1 LDFNRTGS
9 PKQVNTKFGETR
21 ETMLWIGDSCVVAAA
36 RHFRN
41 AEIKLRA
48 QLFYLNLTVQL
59 LIMKRFC
66 LHLFSSLF
74 LVAHAGAVMTV
85 AQLNCEHRENP
96 LGVDVSQPGLDWIL
110 ESSQRGDRQ
119 TAYQILAASSRSLL
133 DQNKGDVWDS
143 GKVVSDD
150 TIQIRYAGQP
160 LKSAQQIFW
169 KVRVW
174 NAEDK
179 VSAWSPT
186 AMWTMGLLNPADW
199 QAHWIAEPLNVSSVL
214 LRREFTVK
222 PGLLRAT
229 VFICGLGQYEL
240 SANGKKVGDALLA
253 PGWTQYKKTCLYD
266 TLDLTAQLHRGANA
280 VGIILGNG
288 MYRITP
294 DKVRYVKFTQS
305 FGPLQAIA
313 QIRLDYADGTS
324 EAIGKDAR
332 WLAGPSPITFNNIFA
347 GEDFDARLVLNNWDQ
362 AGFKTDSQW
371 LPAKETSGPGGTLKG
386 LSCAAP
392 PIRAIET
399 LQPTAAR
406 ILGTNVVVYD
416 LGQNASQMPR
426 VTMSG
431 TRGSFVRII
440 PAELLKP
447 DGTVDR
453 ASCTQD
459 GVRPAWW
466 QYTLRG
472 DGEEIYFPKFFYQGC
487 RYLQVELHAASR
499 GGPLPKISRLEGVV
513 VHSSAKPIG
522 EFETSNPLFNRI
534 YKLVRWAQRSN
545 MMSLMTDCPHREKLG
560 WLEETHLNG
569 PSLRYNFDMAQLLQ
583 KTMNDMADAQLENG
597 FVPNIAPE
605 YFMAQSGIDEPF
617 RNSPEWG
624 GAFIMVAWQQYQF
637 DGDIALLE
645 RYYEDMKR
653 YVAFLGSTATDHIVT
668 TGLGDWY
675 DLGPKPPWGSQLTP
689 PALTATAFYQHYNWI
704 LARTAEL
711 LGKPD
716 EAKQFDELAEQIR
729 AAFNKKFFNAA
740 THQYATGSQCA
751 NSLAVVMNLVE
762 PTNRE
767 AVINAIVA
775 DVRGRGNALTAGDV
789 GYRYLLRAL
798 AENGRSDVIFDMNN
812 QSDKPGYGYQ
822 LKMGATSLTEK
833 WDASV
838 GSFGSQNHFMLG
850 QLNEWFFHDL
860 AGIAF
865 DPTQPGFKNIVIRPQ
880 PVGDIT
886 WVKCAYD
893 SIHGPIA
900 LEWHKTDVHF
910 TLHLTIPANTTATV
924 YVPAKNLDTV
934 TESGRAATKAE
945 GVKFLRQENGW
956 AVLETGSG
964 NYQFTSE

>member
-1 LDFNRTGS
+1 
-9 PKQVNTKFGETR
+9 
-21 ETMLWIGDSCVVAAA
+21 
-36 RHFRN
+36 
-41 AEIKLRA
+41 
-48 QLFYLNLTVQL
+48 
-59 LIMKRFC
+59 MKRFC
-66 LHLFSSLF
+66 LLLFSSWF
-74 LVAHAGAVMTV
+74 LTVVAGKAMTV
-85 AQLNCEHRENP
+85 AHLGCEHQENP
-96 LGVDVSQPGLDWIL
+96 LGVDASPPALSWIL
-110 ESSQRGDRQ
+110 QSSQRDEVQ

-133 DQNKGDVWDS
+133 NQNTGDVWDS
-143 GKVVSDD
+143 GKVVSTD
-150 TIQIRYAGQP
+150 TIQIPFAGNP
-160 LKSAQQIFW
+160 LKSAQQVFW

-174 NAEDK
+174 DAAGK
-179 VSAWSPT
+179 VSAWSP
-186 AMWTMGLLNPADW
+186 AARWTMGLLEPSDW
-199 QAHWIAEPLNVSSVL
+199 QAHWIAAPTNAPSIL
-214 LRREFTVK
+214 LRREFAVK
-222 PGLLRAT
+222 PGLFRAT
-229 VFICGLGQYEL
+229 AFVCGLGQYEL
-240 SANGKKVGDALLA
+240 SANGKKVGDNLLA

-266 TLDLTAQLHRGANA
+266 TLDLTAQLHRGQNA

-324 EAIGKDAR
+324 EVIGTDAR
-332 WLAGPSPITFNNIFA
+332 WQAGPSPITFNNIFA
-347 GEDFDARLVLNNWDQ
+347 GDDFDARLVQNGWDQ
-362 AGFKTDSQW
+362 AGFKTDSSW

-399 LQPTAAR
+399 LKPIAVKV
-406 ILGTNVVVYD
+406 LGPNVIVYD
-416 LGQNASQMPR
+416 LGQNAALMPQLI
-426 VTMSG
+426 VSG
-431 TRGSFVRII
+431 PPGAFVRII
-440 PAELLKP
+440 PAELLAP
-447 DGTVDR
+447 AGTVDR

-472 DGEEIYFPKFFYQGC
+472 DGEEFYFPKFFYQGC
-487 RYLQVELHAASR
+487 RYLQVELHSGNS
-499 GGPLPKISRLEGVV
+499 GGPLPKIKSLAGVV

-522 EFETSNPLFNRI
+522 EFESSNPLFNRI

-569 PSLRYNFDMAQLLQ
+569 PALRYNFDMAPLLQ
-583 KTMNDMADAQLENG
+583 KSVNDMADSQLENG

-605 YFMAQSGIDEPF
+605 YFMAQAKINEPF

-624 GAFIMVAWQQYQF
+624 GAFIMVPWQQYEF
-637 DGDIALLE
+637 SGDLALL
-645 RYYEDMKR
+645 RRNYENMKR

-711 LGKPD
+711 LDKPE
-716 EAKQFDELAEQIR
+716 EAKQFDELAEEIR
-729 AAFNKKFFNAA
+729 TAFNQKFFNPA
-740 THQYATGSQCA
+740 TGQYATGSQCA

-762 PTNRE
+762 PTNRA
-767 AVINAIVA
+767 AVIEAIVA
-775 DVRGRGNALTAGDV
+775 DVRSRGNALTAGDV

-812 QSDKPGYGYQ
+812 QSEKPGYGYQ

-833 WDASV
+833 WDAGV

-850 QLNEWFFHDL
+850 QINEWFFHDL
-860 AGIAF
+860 AGIAA
-865 DPTQPGFKNIVIRPQ
+865 DPAAPGFKQIVIHPQ
-880 PVGDIT
+880 PVGKVT

-893 SIHGPIA
+893 SVRGRIA
-900 LEWHKTDVHF
+900 VEWHKAAGKF
-910 TLHLTIPANTTATV
+910 SLRLEIPANTTATIYLPV
-924 YVPAKNLDTV
+924 TNIKSV
-934 TESGRAATKAE
+934 TEGGLAVNKSAD
-945 GVKFLRQENGW
+945 VKFLRQEKGW
-956 AVLETGSG
+956 GVFETGSG
-964 NYQFTSE
+964 TYQFTSE

>member
-1 LDFNRTGS
+1 
-9 PKQVNTKFGETR
+9 
-21 ETMLWIGDSCVVAAA
+21 
-36 RHFRN
+36 
-41 AEIKLRA
+41 LRV
-48 QLFYLNLTVQL
+48 QLFYLILTVQY
-59 LIMKRFC
+59 LIIKRFC
-66 LHLFSSLF
+66 LLLFSCLF
-74 LVAHAGAVMTV
+74 LAAQAGAAMIVAHLG
-85 AQLNCEHRENP
+85 CEHRENP
-96 LGVDVSQPGLDWIL
+96 LGVDVPQPGLDWIL

-119 TAYQILAASSRSLL
+119 TAYQILAASNRSLL
-133 DQNKGDVWDS
+133 DQNTGDVWDS

-150 TIQIRYAGQP
+150 TIQIPFAGHP

-174 NAEDK
+174 DAKDK
-179 VSAWSPT
+179 ASAWSPAAT
-186 AMWTMGLLNPADW
+186 WTMGLLEPSAWRAN
-199 QAHWIAEPLNVSSVL
+199 WIAAPTNAPSIL
-214 LRREFTVK
+214 LRREFTVR

-229 VFICGLGQYEL
+229 VFVCGLGQYEL
-240 SANGKKVGDALLA
+240 SANGKKAGDNLLA
-253 PGWTQYKKTCLYD
+253 PGWSQYKKTCLYD
-266 TLDLTAQLHRGANA
+266 TLDLTGQLHSGPNA

-288 MYRITP
+288 MYNITG

-305 FGPLQAIA
+305 FGPLQVIA
-313 QIRLDYADGTS
+313 QIQLDYADGAR
-324 EAIGKDAR
+324 EIIGTDSS
-332 WLAGPSPITFNNIFA
+332 WPTGPSPVTFNNIFA
-347 GEDFDARLVLNNWDQ
+347 GEDYDARLEQKGWDES
-362 AGFKTDSQW
+362 GFKAEAAW
-371 LPAKETSGPGGTLKG
+371 LPARETSGPSGILKG

-399 LQPTAAR
+399 LQPVAAR
-406 ILGTNVVVYD
+406 SLRPNRTVYD
-416 LGQNASQMPR
+416 LGQNASLMPR
-426 VTMSG
+426 IVVSG
-431 TRGSFVRII
+431 PRGSSVRII

-466 QYTLRG
+466 QYTLKG
-472 DGEEIYFPKFFYQGC
+472 DGQETWFPKFFYQGG
-487 RYLQVELHAASR
+487 RYLQVEFRAAND
-499 GGPLPKISRLEGVV
+499 GEPLPKIEKLEGVV
-513 VHSSAKPIG
+513 VHSSSRPVG

-569 PSLRYNFDMAQLLQ
+569 PALRYNFDMAPLLQ
-583 KTMNDMADAQLENG
+583 KSMSDMADSQLRNG

-605 YFMAQSGIDEPF
+605 YFMAQPNIYQPF

-624 GAFIMVAWQQYQF
+624 GAFVMVAWQQYQF
-637 DGDIALLE
+637 NGDVALLR

-653 YVAFLGSTATDHIVT
+653 YVAFLDSSAEGHIVT

-711 LGKPD
+711 LGKPG
-716 EAKQFDELAEQIR
+716 EAKEFDARAEQIR
-729 AAFNKKFFNAA
+729 AAFNQKFFNPAIG
-740 THQYATGSQCA
+740 QYATGSQCA

-762 PTNRE
+762 PTNRT
-767 AVINAIVA
+767 AVLDAIVS

-833 WDASV
+833 WDAGV
-838 GSFGSQNHFMLG
+838 GSFGSQDHFMLG
-850 QLNEWFFHDL
+850 QINEWFFHDL
-860 AGIAF
+860 AGIAS
-865 DPTQPGFKNIVIRPQ
+865 DPTHPGFKNIIIHPQ

-900 LEWHKTDVHF
+900 LEWHKTNVHF
-910 TLHLTIPANTTATV
+910 SMKLTIPANTTATV
-924 YVPAKNLDTV
+924 YVPAMSLDTV
-934 TESGRAATKAE
+934 TESGRAVTNAA
-945 GVKFLRQENGW
+945 GVKFLRQENSW
-956 AVLETGSG
+956 TVLETGSG
-964 NYQFTSE
+964 TYQFTSE

>member
-1 LDFNRTGS
+1 
-9 PKQVNTKFGETR
+9 
-21 ETMLWIGDSCVVAAA
+21 
-36 RHFRN
+36 
-41 AEIKLRA
+41 
-48 QLFYLNLTVQL
+48 
-59 LIMKRFC
+59 MKRFC
-66 LHLFSSLF
+66 LLLFPGLF
-74 LVAHAGAVMTV
+74 LTVVAGNAMTV
-85 AQLNCEHRENP
+85 AHLDCEHQKNP
-96 LGVDVSQPGLDWIL
+96 LGVDASQPALSWIL
-110 ESSQRGDRQ
+110 QSDQRDKVQ
-119 TAYQILAASSRSLL
+119 TAYQILAASSQQLL
-133 DQNKGDVWDS
+133 DQNTGDVWDS

-150 TIQIRYAGQP
+150 TIQVSFAAKP
-160 LKSAQQIFW
+160 LKSAQEVFW

-174 NAEDK
+174 DAAGK

-186 AMWTMGLLNPADW
+186 AMWTMGLLEPADW
-199 QAHWIAEPLNVSSVL
+199 QARWIAAPTNAASIL

-222 PGLLRAT
+222 PGLRRAM
-229 VFICGLGQYEL
+229 VFVCGLGQFEL
-240 SANGKKVGDALLA
+240 SANGKKVGEDLLA

-266 TLDLTAQLHRGANA
+266 TLDLTAQLHRGQNA

-324 EAIGKDAR
+324 EIIGTDSQ
-332 WLAGPSPITFNNIFA
+332 WQAGPSPITFNNIFA
-347 GEDFDARLVLNNWDQ
+347 GEDFDARLVQYGWDQ
-362 AGFKTDSQW
+362 AGFKTDSSW
-371 LPAKETSGPGGTLKG
+371 SPAKETSGPGGTLKG
-386 LSCAAP
+386 ISCAAP

-399 LQPTAAR
+399 LKPVASKN
-406 ILGTNVVVYD
+406 LGTNVIVYD
-416 LGQNASQMPR
+416 LGQNAALMPQLI
-426 VTMSG
+426 VSG
-431 TRGSFVRII
+431 STGSFVRII
-440 PAELLKP
+440 PAELLAP

-472 DGEEIYFPKFFYQGC
+472 DGEEFYFPKFFYQGC
-487 RYLQVELHAASR
+487 RFLQVELHPEKI
-499 GGPLPKISRLEGVV
+499 GGPLPKIKSLAGVV

-534 YKLVRWAQRSN
+534 YRLVRWAQRSN

-569 PSLRYNFDMAQLLQ
+569 PSLRYNFDLAPLLQ
-583 KTMNDMADAQLENG
+583 KSMSDMADAQLENG

-605 YFMAQSGIDEPF
+605 YFKAQPGIDQPF

-624 GAFIMVAWQQYQF
+624 GAFVMVAWQQYQF
-637 DGDIALLE
+637 DGDRALLR
-645 RYYEDMKR
+645 RYYSDLKR
-653 YVAFLGSTATDHIVT
+653 YVAFLGRTATNHIVT

-716 EAKQFDELAEQIR
+716 EAKQFDELAEKIR
-729 AAFNKKFFNAA
+729 SAFNQKFFNSA
-740 THQYATGSQCA
+740 TGQYATGSQCA
-751 NSLAVVMNLVE
+751 NSLAVVMNLVD
-762 PTNRE
+762 PTNRA
-767 AVINAIVA
+767 AVIDAIVA

-798 AENGRSDVIFDMNN
+798 AESGHSDVIFNMNN
-812 QSDKPGYGYQ
+812 QSEKPGYGYQ

-833 WDASV
+833 WDAGV

-850 QLNEWFFHDL
+850 QINEWFFHDL
-860 AGIAF
+860 AGIAA
-865 DPTQPGFKNIVIRPQ
+865 DPAAPGFKNIVIHPQ

-893 SIHGPIA
+893 SVRGSIA
-900 LEWHKTDVHF
+900 LEWHKTNVHF
-910 TLHLTIPANTTATV
+910 SMKLTIPANTTTTV
-924 YVPAKNLDTV
+924 YVPAMNLKTV
-934 TESGRAATKAE
+934 TESGHAVTNAT
-945 GVKFLRQENGW
+945 GVKFLRQEKDW
-956 AVLETGSG
+956 TVFETGSG
-964 NYQFTSE
+964 TYQFTSE